1 MKYCLECDQF
11 RDYAITVHH
20 LRNLD
25 EKYQFFYDESNNIR
39 VFRITQDGFNYE
51 EDDDFVL
58 GGIVYKKDV
67 NPSFD
72 NFVSSLRLQNSV
84 REIKRH
90 NIAKGNSFLE
100 CMKARRLETFLTGL
114 LDKDIYIHFFICD
127 LLYFSTLDIIEDIWI
142 NSSGSLLYHSINQ
155 NFNIRDFDLG
165 TVKAVFYKYLKDDI
179 QNVHKIFLEYQ
190 YPNLDRENIEEFCD
204 KFITWIGTLSATS
217 LDDFYLLNIIKSL
230 FYYSMDKELTLSTIN
245 SDKLIEKFTNFYL
258 EKIYK
263 YNNSEH
269 TFDIETE
276 IMQEYSSI
284 ELELYGK
291 TLNNYKFI
299 DSRNDIRIQIS
310 DVIAGIICKLTG
322 YIKSNDRSHIL
333 YDLSRLNEQ
342 QKKNIKLLN
351 MLILKSDKES
361 DGFFQYV

>member
-1 MKYCLECDQF
+1 
-11 RDYAITVHH
+11 
-20 LRNLD
+20 
-25 EKYQFFYDESNNIR
+25 
-39 VFRITQDGFNYE
+39 
-51 EDDDFVL
+51 
-58 GGIVYKKDV
+58 
-67 NPSFD
+67 
-72 NFVSSLRLQNSV
+72 
-84 REIKRH
+84 
-90 NIAKGNSFLE
+90 
-100 CMKARRLETFLTGL
+100 
-114 LDKDIYIHFFICD
+114 
-127 LLYFSTLDIIEDIWI
+127 
-142 NSSGSLLYHSINQ
+142 
-155 NFNIRDFDLG
+155 
-165 TVKAVFYKYLKDDI
+165 
-179 QNVHKIFLEYQ
+179 
-190 YPNLDRENIEEFCD
+190 
-204 KFITWIGTLSATS
+204 
-217 LDDFYLLNIIKSL
+217 
-230 FYYSMDKELTLSTIN
+230 MDKELTLSTIN